1 MSKLRPYLKN
11 IFVFICLAAVLFS
24 LLVLPSS
31 AADIDSLYLTTW
43 TISPDTAISAGIAMY
58 NIDGFIVQSGN
69 GEPVSFT
76 SLLLGYDS
84 YTAVSNSIAIL
95 SPSGID
101 HFTTDN
107 DDGQITISFIG
118 GPSISNQDLI
128 RWFVTNANQVPFYDF
143 SGLALSFSGVRL
155 LVSNPDL
162 STFPAGTDVTG
173 LTFVTGGVGYEDF
186 ALDFISDG
194 TRYFG
199 LAPDVVGPVSF
210 TRIPVYTEASGWL
223 DQRYRLIDFGSGF
236 VFSNS
241 ELYKWLL
248 NNSQDVTES
257 FEYERGYLLGMQ
269 QGIDS
274 EDAKKKWYQSGYD
287 EGLEDGINSSGSSSL
302 GQNLI
307 GDTLSAPFRALNG
320 FTLFE
325 APNGTTITLGIVFG
339 GMLGFVLFIAFLKL
353 FAGG

>member
-1 MSKLRPYLKN
+1 MFKLRSHLKK
-11 IFVFICLAAVLFS
+11 IFVFISLAAVVFS

-31 AADIDSLYLTTW
+31 AATVNSLFLTTW
-43 TISPDTAISAGIAMY
+43 TISPDTPISSDVGIY
-58 NIDGFIVQSGN
+58 NVSGFIVQSGS
-69 GEPVSFT
+69 GEPISFS
-76 SLLLGYDS
+76 SLLLGYNSDTVS
-84 YTAVSNSIAIL
+84 SNSIAFYT
-95 SPSGID
+95 SSGID
-101 HFTTDN
+101 HFVTDN
-107 DDGQITISFIG
+107 DEGQITISFNG
-118 GPSISNQDLI
+118 GFDISNQDLI
-128 RWFVTNANQVPFYDF
+128 RWFDTNANQVPYYDF

-162 STFPAGTDVTG
+162 STFPLGSDVTG
-173 LTFVTGGVGYEDF
+173 LTFVTGGVGYEDYAF
-186 ALDFISDG
+186 DFISDG

-199 LAPDVVGPVSF
+199 LAPDFAGPVSY
-210 TRIPVYTEASGWL
+210 TRIPVYTSSSGWV
-223 DQRYRLIDFGSGF
+223 DQKYRLIDFGSGF

-241 ELYKWLL
+241 DLYKWIL
-248 NNSQDVTES
+248 NNSMDVTES
-257 FEYERGYLLGMQ
+257 VDYQRGYLIGMQ

-274 EDAKKKWYQSGYD
+274 EDAQKKWFQNGYD

-339 GMLGFVLFIAFLKL
+339 GMLGFVLLIAFLKL

>member
-1 MSKLRPYLKN
+1 MSKLRPHLKK
-11 IFVFICLAAVLFS
+11 ILVFICLAAVLFS

-31 AADIDSLYLTTW
+31 AAVDEDLLNTTW
-43 TISPDTAISAGIAMY
+43 IIPEDATISSGFGQY
-58 NIDGFIVQSGN
+58 NVSGYITQSGS
-69 GEPVSFT
+69 EVSQFT
-76 SLLLGYDS
+76 RLLLGYS
-84 YTAVSNSIAIL
+84 SNVAVSDSVAFYT
-95 SPSGID
+95 SKGID
-101 HFTTDN
+101 HLYLEE
-107 DDGQITISFIG
+107 GQIVISIVGGSDIG
-118 GPSISNQDLI
+118 NAELMQWL
-128 RWFVTNANQVPFYDF
+128 RTNATQEPFHDF
-143 SGLALSFSGVRL
+143 SGNLYSFSGVRL

-162 STFPAGTDVTG
+162 STFSAGSDVIG

-186 ALDFISDG
+186 AFDFISDG

-199 LAPDVVGPVSF
+199 LASDIVGPVSF
-210 TRIPVYTEASGWL
+210 TRIPVYTASSGWV
-223 DQRYRLIDFGSGF
+223 DQRYRLIDFGSGS
-236 VFSNS
+236 VISNYQ
-241 ELYKWLL
+241 LYNWIL

-257 FEYERGYLLGMQ
+257 FEYERGYLIGMQ

-274 EDAKKKWYQSGYD
+274 DDAKKKWFQNGYD
-287 EGLEDGINSSGSSSL
+287 EGLQDGINSSGSSSL

-339 GMLGFVLFIAFLKL
+339 GMLGFVLLIAFLKL